1 MKKKHLGLGKTM
13 TKLLLGIENSC
24 SYQSMIKN
32 KQIGLI
38 TNYTGM
44 TSDFIPNYYILN
56 QYGHVKK
63 IFTPEHGLHGIAQ
76 AGTHIASYFDKKLL
90 VNIISLYG
98 ENRAPKKEDLEDLEV
113 LIFDIQDVGVRYYTY
128 IYTMFNSMKI
138 AEKLG
143 LPFIVM
149 DRPLPLGRNEP
160 IGNILTKDF
169 FSFVGL
175 LPITNYYS
183 LTIGELALWI
193 QEKYYPT
200 LDLKVST
207 MSNWNSQ
214 QDICN
219 NKSILIPPSPNLP
232 NLDSIRLYIGLC
244 FLEGTNVSEGRGT
257 IYPFQQFGA
266 PWINGEL
273 LAKNLKRRIPEEDIL
288 FQPTYFKP
296 LTSKYEN
303 QVCEGVRIHVINPN
317 VNGLKL
323 GCVVLDTL
331 YLLYPNEFNYSLISE
346 DIGNQHTFLEYLTG
360 VNIDDHKPFATLN
373 EELTNSNDIFKKQIE
388 KFYLY

>member
-1 MKKKHLGLGKTM
+1 M
-13 TKLLLGIENSC
+13 TKLLLGIENNC
-24 SYQSMIKN
+24 YYKSMIKN
-32 KQIGLI
+32 KKIGLI

-44 TSDFIPNYYILN
+44 TSNFIPNYHILN
-56 QYGHVKK
+56 QYGNVKK
-63 IFTPEHGLHGIAQ
+63 IFTPEHGLHGVIQ
-76 AGTHIASYFDKKLL
+76 AGKHVSSYCDKKLMI
-90 VNIISLYG
+90 NIVSLYG

-128 IYTMFNSMKI
+128 IYTMFNSMGI

-143 LPFIVM
+143 IPFIVM
-149 DRPLPLGRNEP
+149 DRPLPLGRKEP
-160 IGNILTKDF
+160 IGNILTKEF

-193 QEKYYPT
+193 QANYYPK
-200 LDLKVST
+200 LDLQVSK
-207 MSNWNSQ
+207 MSNWDSQ
-214 QDICN
+214 QDIFN
-219 NKSILIPPSPNLP
+219 NKSILISPSPNLP

-244 FLEGTNVSEGRGT
+244 LLEGTNVSEGRGT
-257 IYPFQQFGA
+257 VYPFQQFGA

-273 LAKNLKRRIPEEDIL
+273 LAKNLRLCISEEDIL

-296 LTSKYEN
+296 LISKYKN
-303 QVCEGVRIHVINPN
+303 QVCEGVKIHVINPN

-323 GCVVLDTL
+323 GFIVLNTL
-331 YLLYPNEFNYSLISE
+331 QLLYPNEFDYSLVSE
-346 DIGNQHTFLEYLTG
+346 DIGKHHTFLEYLTG
-360 VNIDDHKPFATLN
+360 MNINEHKPFITLN
-373 EELTNSNDIFKKQIE
+373 EELTNSNDVFKNQIE